1 MSTLFAYLAG
11 SQSSNDG
18 NGNENENDKKAID
31 LDQQNNNSAR
41 TARFFVHF
49 FAVTA

>member
-1 MSTLFAYLAG
+1 MLSAYLAG
-11 SQSSNDG
+11 SQSSHDGNG

-41 TARFFVHF
+41 TAHFFVHF

>member
-1 MSTLFAYLAG
+1 MSTLSAYLAG